1 MHQPKPG
8 TKVLF
13 WILLGFLSTFF
24 AEVLSGSQPTFLFQG
39 FGYYG
44 IFPIYALHSL
54 LLAALVIGRGK
65 PFSLRTLYFTSLLFG
80 MYEAYITKVLWEPS
94 WNSGAFKIANIAVFE
109 TLLLVLFWHAV
120 ISFIIP
126 LFWAEGLVS
135 SSHHLTS
142 ILPTKWR
149 TRLISFRGAAWVG
162 VLGGIIVGNV
172 LNSVSEALL
181 VTLVDCL
188 IISLMI
194 ALWKWF
200 TRKRDYGLR
209 DLLPRKGGLV
219 ILIVLLIVDYL
230 TFGLGLRREVHPGV
244 VGQIA
249 ILVLYA
255 AIISLIILSMRKDR
269 RMSDGLDQQPESEGG
284 NLNFKHWLVFCVCLV
299 MAAVLVNFIPADFQ
313 SLLAGIVMIACVGLG
328 ILFLITGTVNLLGKT
343 SKVK

>member
-54 LLAALVIGRGK
+54 LLAALVISRDK

-94 WNSGAFKIANIAVFE
+94 WNAEAFKIANVAVVE

-142 ILPTKWR
+142 ILPKKWR
-149 TRLISFRGAAWVG
+149 TRLICFRGSVLVG
-162 VLGGIIVGNV
+162 VLGGIMVGNV

-188 IISLMI
+188 IISMMI

-200 TRKRDYGLR
+200 TRKRDYDLR
-209 DLLPRKGGLV
+209 DLLPRKVGLV
-219 ILIVLLIVDYL
+219 ILIILLVADYL

-249 ILVLYA
+249 VLALYTVFTM
-255 AIISLIILSMRKDR
+255 LIILSIRKDR
-269 RMSDGLDQQPESEGG
+269 HMSDELDLQPESDPG

-299 MAAVLVNFIPADFQ
+299 AAAALVNFIPADFQ
-313 SLLAGIVMIACVGLG
+313 SLLAGIVMITCVGLG
-328 ILFLITGTVNLLGKT
+328 IFFLIASVVSLIKKT
-343 SKVK
+343 PAAL